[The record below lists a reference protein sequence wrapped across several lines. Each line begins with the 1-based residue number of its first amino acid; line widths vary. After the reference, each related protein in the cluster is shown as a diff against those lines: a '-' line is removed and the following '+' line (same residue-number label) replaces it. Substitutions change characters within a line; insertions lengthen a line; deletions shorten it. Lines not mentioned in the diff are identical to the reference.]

1 MESTLFTILMLFS
14 LALSPAEMQQCF
26 KVTDLVKGQCTFYNL
41 TVLSPEEQVNNAI
54 IIQHFTPLFSSSCS
68 PYARIL
74 VCSTFVPFC
83 VSSHRQVQPCRHLC
97 LAVKSSCIHH
107 FRTSNMPWPSTL
119 NCTKLPSPPQVCI
132 SPPLSPTLPSPVS
145 LPVSSSSAFSPSLSP
160 PSSTHDVIL
169 AVSLPLLCLA
179 VFLPLILFYARRL
192 LFPRTQPPASNDAS
206 VIFTPNTAPSSP
218 RIPATPSSTPPSSPQ
233 PSATPT
239 STPPPLPPKLRLP
252 IYQNTDRTTLYA
264 VSDLF

>member
-1 MESTLFTILMLFS
+1 MFTILMLFS
-14 LALSPAEMQQCF
+14 FALSPAEMQQCF
-26 KVTDLVKGQCTFYNL
+26 NVTDLVKGQCTFYNS
-41 TVLSPEEQVNNAI
+41 TVLSPKEQVNNAI
-54 IIQHFTPLFSSSCS
+54 IIRHFTPLFSSSCS

-107 FRTSNMPWPSTL
+107 FRTSNIPWPSTL
-119 NCTKLPSPPQVCI
+119 NCTKLPSHPQVCI
-132 SPPLSPTLPSPVS
+132 SPPLSSTTPSPVS
-145 LPVSSSSAFSPSLSP
+145 VPVSSSSAFSPSFKSP

-179 VFLPLILFYARRL
+179 VVLPLILLYVRRL
-192 LFPRTQPPASNDAS
+192 LFPRTQPPASNGAS
-206 VIFTPNTAPSSP
+206 VIFTPNTAPPSPIPSS
-218 RIPATPSSTPPSSPQ
+218 SSTPPSSPQ